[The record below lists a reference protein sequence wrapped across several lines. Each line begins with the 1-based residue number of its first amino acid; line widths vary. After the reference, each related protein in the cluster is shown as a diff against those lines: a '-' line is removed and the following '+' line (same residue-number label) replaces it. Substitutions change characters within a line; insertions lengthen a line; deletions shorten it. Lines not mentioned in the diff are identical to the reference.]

1 MGGKGIQTALC
12 PIKIYIRPM
21 AVIAESE
28 LILNKDGSIYHL
40 RLRPEHVADTVI
52 LVGDQGRVKRI
63 SQHFDQ
69 IEFEG
74 QNREFVTHTGRIS
87 GKRLTVLSTGIGTD
101 NIDIVLNEL
110 DALVNIDLHSRSI
123 KNEKTSLNLIRLGTS
138 GSLQPDI
145 PVDSTIIST
154 HGAGLDGTF
163 QYYAAVNEV
172 VDRTLQDALNTAIGP
187 EPGMPH
193 AYVVAGHDGLIG
205 RIGADMY
212 RGVTATAN
220 GFYGPQ
226 GRVLRLATRI
236 DDLNARLASFNHAGH
251 RVTNFE
257 METSALY
264 ALGKAL
270 GHRCATVCAIIAN
283 RQRKEY
289 SKDHEATVD
298 KLITTLLNR
307 LV

>member
-1 MGGKGIQTALC
+1 MGGKGIQAAPC
-12 PIKIYIRPM
+12 PTKTKIRPM
-21 AVIAESE
+21 ADIAESE
-28 LILNKDGSIYHL
+28 LILNRDGSIYHL
-40 RLRPEHVADTVI
+40 RLRPEHVAETVI
-52 LVGDQGRVKRI
+52 LVGDQGRVRRI

-74 QNREFVTHTGRIS
+74 QNREFVTHTGRIG
-87 GKRLTVLSTGIGTD
+87 GKRITVLSTGIGTD

-110 DALVNIDLHSRSI
+110 DALVNIDLSTRSI
-123 KNEKTSLNLIRLGTS
+123 KKDKAALNLIRLGTS

-163 QYYAAVNEV
+163 QYYAAVKDV
-172 VDRTLQDALNTAIGP
+172 VDRPLQEALNAAIGP
-187 EPGMPH
+187 ELGMPH
-193 AYVVAGHDGLIG
+193 AYVVAGNDRFIDM
-205 RIGADMY
+205 IGADMY
-212 RGVTATAN
+212 RGITATAN

-236 DDLNARLASFNHAGH
+236 DDLNARLASFGHEGH

-298 KLITTLLNR
+298 RLIKTLLDR

>member
-1 MGGKGIQTALC
+1 
-12 PIKIYIRPM
+12 M
-21 AVIAESE
+21 ADIAESE

-52 LVGDQGRVKRI
+52 LVGDQGRVRRI
-63 SQHFDQ
+63 SKHFDK

-74 QNREFVTHTGRIS
+74 QNREFVTHTGLIG

-110 DALVNIDLHSRSI
+110 DALVNIDLVTRSI
-123 KNEKTSLNLIRLGTS
+123 KKEKTSLNLIRLGTS

-163 QYYAAVNEV
+163 QYYSAVNDV
-172 VDRTLQDALNTAIGP
+172 VDRPLQDELNAAIGP
-187 EPGMPH
+187 ESGMPH
-193 AYVVAGHDGLIG
+193 AYVVAGHAGLID

-212 RGVTATAN
+212 RGITATAN

-226 GRVLRLATRI
+226 GRVLRLAPRI
-236 DDLNARLASFNHAGH
+236 SDLNARLAAFGHNGH

-289 SKDHEATVD
+289 SKDHDATVD
-298 KLITTLLNR
+298 FLIGTLLNR
-307 LV
+307 LVD